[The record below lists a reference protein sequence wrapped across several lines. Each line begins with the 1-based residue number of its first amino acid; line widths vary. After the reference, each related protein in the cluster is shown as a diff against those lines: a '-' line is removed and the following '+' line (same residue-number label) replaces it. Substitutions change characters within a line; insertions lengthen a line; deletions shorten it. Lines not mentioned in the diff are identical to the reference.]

1 MQNGLTF
8 KTTRLSGSLPH
19 LGMACGLCHN
29 LPFPVPAFIYK
40 HYQ

>member
-8 KTTRLSGSLPH
+8 KTTELSGSLPH
-19 LGMACGLCHN
+19 LGAALCHN